1 MDVRGNFYFF
11 GFFCLWV
18 FGFDDGEKRMRVW
31 VL

>member
-1 MDVRGNFYFF
+1 MDVRGNYFF
-11 GFFCLWV
+11 FGLWV